1 MLLNGHDLN
10 GCIAK
15 SSNTWQNVHAEL
27 LVCSYLFFRGSHTDV
42 ALVDE
47 QRIDLRTEQLVAETI
62 RTSWCPHLS
71 RENLGLLI
79 LDHTT
84 CIRRDTL
91 TLSAIPVNREFIEF
105 LMMHSIGRKGNLPN
119 TVFNRLTCIFGLL
132 LPIVHLTNDVN
143 GRGIGCPFA
152 EDPCTILLTMKSEV
166 QISVCKIAK
175 RTSLL
180 CRLMNLPGSILE
192 AAKDS
197 IGEIVKIRQVAQH
210 LK

>member
-1 MLLNGHDLN
+1 
-10 GCIAK
+10 
-15 SSNTWQNVHAEL
+15 
-27 LVCSYLFFRGSHTDV
+27 
-42 ALVDE
+42 
-47 QRIDLRTEQLVAETI
+47 
-62 RTSWCPHLS
+62 
-71 RENLGLLI
+71 
-79 LDHTT
+79 
-84 CIRRDTL
+84 
-91 TLSAIPVNREFIEF
+91 
-105 LMMHSIGRKGNLPN
+105 MMHSLGRKGNLPN

-175 RTSLL
+175 RTGLL

-197 IGEIVKIRQVAQH
+197 IGEIVKVRQVTQH
-210 LK
+210 LKRIGLQGIHPLVDYQRIMSLDDFMYNLAGRAKES